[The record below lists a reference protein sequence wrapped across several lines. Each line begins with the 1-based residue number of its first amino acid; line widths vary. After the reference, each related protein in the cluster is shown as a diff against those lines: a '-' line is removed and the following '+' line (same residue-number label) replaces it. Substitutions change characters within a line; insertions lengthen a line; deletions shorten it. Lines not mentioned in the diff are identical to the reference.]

1 MQSIIHHSF
10 GEPVDVL
17 QLGDMPQPEP
27 KAGEVRIKMIMS
39 PIHNHDVWT
48 VRGSY
53 GYKPTLPAIGGSEA
67 VGIVD
72 AVGEG
77 VDASKLGQRV
87 AVAGVHGSWAEYFIA
102 PAASIIALNDAID
115 DQTAAQLIG
124 MPISALMLL
133 DFVNVQAGQW
143 LIQNTANGAV
153 GKTVAMI
160 AQARGLQVINLVRR
174 TDAIAEMQA
183 LGIQHVVATDQ
194 SDWKQQVK
202 ALHAD
207 QPLIAGVDSIG
218 GSASGEMLNLLSEN
232 SLLVSFGS
240 MTGETMQISSG
251 DLIFKQAT
259 VKGFWASV
267 VNKEMPVERKKALFV
282 ELITLATQK
291 KLILPVEGVFSFDQ
305 INTAALKA
313 TQGARQG
320 KVLLTP
326 SL

>member
-1 MQSIIHHSF
+1 
-10 GEPVDVL
+10 VD
-17 QLGDMPQPEP
+17 G
-27 KAGEVRIKMIMS
+27 A
-39 PIHNHDVWT
+39 
-48 VRGSY
+48 GSY

-77 VDASKLGQRV
+77 VDQSKLGQRI

-102 PAASIIALNDAID
+102 PAQSIIPLNDAID
-115 DQTAAQLIG
+115 DETAAQLIG

-183 LGIQHVVATDQ
+183 LGIQHVVADQ
-194 SDWKQQVK
+194 ADWKQQVK
-202 ALHAD
+202 AIHAD

-218 GSASGEMLNLLSEN
+218 GTASGEMLNLLSEN
-232 SLLVSFGS
+232 SVLVSFGS

-267 VNKEMPVERKKALFV
+267 VNKEMPAERKKALFV
-282 ELITLATQK
+282 ELLTLATQK
-291 KLILPVEGVFSFDQ
+291 KLVLPVEGVFSFDD
-305 INTAALKA
+305 IKTAALKA

-320 KVLLTP
+320 KVLLKP
-326 SL
+326 

>member
-10 GEPVDVL
+10 GEPAEVL
-17 QLGDMPQPEP
+17 QLAEMPRPEP
-27 KAGEVRIKMIMS
+27 KAGEVRIKTILS
-39 PIHNHDVWT
+39 PMHNHDVWT

-77 VDASKLGQRV
+77 VDQSKLGQRV

-102 PAASIIALNDAID
+102 PAHAIIALNDAID
-115 DQTAAQLIG
+115 NETAAQLIG

-133 DFVNVQAGQW
+133 DFVNVQPGQW

-174 TDAIAEMQA
+174 SDAIAEMQA

-194 SDWKQQVK
+194 DDWKAKVK

-267 VNKEMPVERKKALFV
+267 VSKEMPAERKKALFV
-282 ELITLATQK
+282 ELLTLAAQK
-291 KLILPVEGVFSFDQ
+291 KLILPVEGVFGFDEIQ
-305 INTAALKA
+305 TAALKA

-320 KVLLTP
+320 KVLLKP
-326 SL
+326 

>member
-102 PAASIIALNDAID
+102 PAASIIPLNDAID
-115 DQTAAQLIG
+115 DQTVAQLIG

-174 TDAIAEMQA
+174 SDAIAEMQA
-183 LGIQHVVATDQ
+183 LGILHVVATDQ
-194 SDWKQQVK
+194 PDWKQQVK
-202 ALHAD
+202 AIHAD

-267 VNKEMPVERKKALFV
+267 VNKEMPAERKKALFV
-282 ELITLATQK
+282 ELLTLATQK
-291 KLILPVEGVFSFDQ
+291 KLVLPVEGVFSFDQ
-305 INTAALKA
+305 IEAAALKA

>member
-1 MQSIIHHSF
+1 MRSIIHRRF
-10 GEPVDVL
+10 GEPADVL
-17 QLGDMPQPEP
+17 ELAEMPKPEP
-27 KAGEVRIKMIMS
+27 KAGQVRIKTILS
-39 PIHNHDVWT
+39 PMHNHDVWT

-53 GYKPTLPAIGGSEA
+53 GYKPELPAIGGSEA
-67 VGIVD
+67 VGIID
-72 AVGEG
+72 ALGEG
-77 VDASKLGQRV
+77 VSGVEIGQRV

-102 PAASIIALNDAID
+102 PAQSIIPLNDAID
-115 DQTAAQLIG
+115 NETAAQLIG

-133 DFVNVQAGQW
+133 DFVNLQAGQW

-194 SDWKQQVK
+194 PDWKQQVK
-202 ALHAD
+202 AIHAD
-207 QPLIAGVDSIG
+207 QALIAGVDSIG
-218 GSASGEMLNLLSEN
+218 GSVSGEMLNLLSEN

>member
-10 GEPVDVL
+10 GEPAEVL
-17 QLGDMPQPEP
+17 QLAEMPRPEP
-27 KAGEVRIKMIMS
+27 KAGEVRIKTILS
-39 PIHNHDVWT
+39 PMHNHDVWT

-67 VGIVD
+67 VGMVD
-72 AVGEG
+72 AIGEG
-77 VDASKLGQRV
+77 VDQSKLGQRV

-102 PAASIIALNDAID
+102 PAHAIIALNDAID
-115 DQTAAQLIG
+115 NETAAQLIG

-133 DFVNVQAGQW
+133 DFVNVQPGQW

-174 TDAIAEMQA
+174 SDAIAEMQA

-194 SDWKQQVK
+194 DDWKAKVK

-267 VNKEMPVERKKALFV
+267 VSKEMLAERKKALFV
-282 ELITLATQK
+282 ELLTLAAQK
-291 KLILPVEGVFSFDQ
+291 KLILPVEGVFGFDEIQ
-305 INTAALKA
+305 TAALKA

-320 KVLLTP
+320 KVLLKP
-326 SL
+326 